1 MEKIKRDK
9 QKKFIV
15 THPIWELDQYVF
27 PNSDKDKD
35 PFFDLVKPPKLIDF
49 IAFTEEVCERN
60 NIKLLDAKI
69 DFDVN
74 LTILTIQSKTKE
86 QIKNFYV
93 QISDRLKKDFGE
105 TTEEICIV
113 EYRDLKKMMGEE
125 IEKIKEVIDA

>member
-1 MEKIKRDK
+1 MNG
-9 QKKFIV
+9 QLKKFVV
-15 THPIWELDQYVF
+15 THPIWELDEYVF

-60 NIKLLDAKI
+60 KIKLLDAKL

-86 QIKNFYV
+86 QIKNFYAE
-93 QISDRLKKDFGE
+93 IAERLEKEFGE